1 MSVNQ
6 AAVSTEQSARSR
18 STGTTTNGYAAL
30 TPKAPLVPFSFERRR
45 PREHDVVI
53 DIQYCGI
60 CHSDIHQAREEWG
73 EATFPMVPGH
83 EIVGTVKAVGSKV
96 KRFKVGDRAGVGCF
110 VDSCRACPECQ
121 RGLEQYCS
129 VLTSWTYNGREQ
141 DQLTPT
147 YGGYSERIVVD
158 ENYVLR
164 MPENLPADASAPL
177 LCAGITLYSPL
188 KHWGAGPGKKVA
200 IIGLGGLGHMGVK
213 LAHALGAEV
222 TVLSQS
228 NRKAQ
233 DAKRLGADHFYATSD
248 PETFTKLERRFDLIV
263 NTVSADINWNDYLK
277 LLKVDG
283 AMIVVGIPE
292 NENTVA
298 AASIVMGRRTLAGSA
313 IGGIEETQE
322 MLDFCGQHQIVSDV
336 EVIPI
341 QKVNEAYERVLK
353 SDVRYRFVIDMA
365 SLKQR

>member
-6 AAVSTEQSARSR
+6 AALSTEESARSNR
-18 STGTTTNGYAAL
+18 TATPTKGYAAL
-30 TPKAPLVPFSFERRR
+30 TPKAPLVPFSFERRE

-96 KRFKVGDRAGVGCF
+96 KRFKAGDRAGVGCF

-121 RGLEQYCS
+121 RGQEQYCS

-164 MPENLPADASAPL
+164 MPENLPADGSAPL

-188 KHWGAGPGKKVA
+188 KHWGAGPGKQVA
-200 IIGLGGLGHMGVK
+200 IVGLGGLGHMGVK
-213 LAHALGAEV
+213 LAHALGSEV

-228 NRKAQ
+228 NRKSQ

-248 PETFTKLERRFDLIV
+248 PETFTKLERHFDLIV

-292 NENTVA
+292 KENAVA

-322 MLDFCGQHQIVSDV
+322 MLDFCGQHNIVSDI